1 MTTGDVGIL
10 KSTLL
15 PSFGLYSG
23 LSITAYAAAQA
34 TDRLEIKDWLWPSA
48 QVLNAWL
55 TAIGRP
61 MYETGIT
68 FPDAWRGLTWSE
80 KLLLSGVTIWGTRLF
95 ARIVSRSLARGKD
108 DPRYEAQKKEPGFW
122 KTALFKIFLPEAA
135 FLSFIS
141 LPITV
146 PYSMGDTTL
155 SVSTNTLSTVRAL
168 AVGLFSSGFALEV
181 MADTQLELHRK
192 EREDLC
198 RHGVWSL
205 VRHPNY
211 LGDTLVHLSFLFMNV
226 TDSFNPIVL
235 LGPLANYVFLRLV
248 GGDNKTEE
256 SQEKR
261 YQEQDP
267 HKYEQLC
274 SWRGEKNS
282 FWPSLKD
289 LTNPWALAV
298 VGCGLIGVVAEEV
311 VRSSLI
317 MR

>member
-1 MTTGDVGIL
+1 MAGAPAYSMMIDPKPHSRAPPPPTPGFKMTTGDVGIL
-10 KSTLL
+10 KSTIL

-23 LSITAYAAAQA
+23 LSVAAYAVAQS

-48 QVLNAWL
+48 QVLNAWV

-68 FPDAWRGLTWSE
+68 FSDAWTGLTWSE
-80 KLLLSGVTIWGTRLF
+80 KLLLGGVTIWGTRLF
-95 ARIVSRSLARGKD
+95 ARIVSRSLARRGD
-108 DPRYEAQKKEPGFW
+108 DPRYDARKKEPGFW

-155 SVSTNTLSTVRAL
+155 SVSTNALSTFRAF

-198 RHGVWSL
+198 RHGVWSI
-205 VRHPNY
+205 VRHP
-211 LGDTLVHLSFLFMNV
+211 
-226 TDSFNPIVL
+226 
-235 LGPLANYVFLRLV
+235 
-248 GGDNKTEE
+248 K
-256 SQEKR
+256 
-261 YQEQDP
+261 
-267 HKYEQLC
+267 
-274 SWRGEKNS
+274 
-282 FWPSLKD
+282 
-289 LTNPWALAV
+289 
-298 VGCGLIGVVAEEV
+298 
-311 VRSSLI
+311 
-317 MR
+317 

>member
-135 FLSFIS
+135 FLSCIS

-168 AVGLFSSGFALEV
+168 AVGLFSSGFVLEV

-205 VRHPNY
+205 VRHPKY
-211 LGDTLVHLSFLFMNV
+211 VSFGFALLVCC
-226 TDSFNPIVL
+226 P
-235 LGPLANYVFLRLV
+235 Y
-248 GGDNKTEE
+248 
-256 SQEKR
+256 
-261 YQEQDP
+261 
-267 HKYEQLC
+267 
-274 SWRGEKNS
+274 
-282 FWPSLKD
+282 
-289 LTNPWALAV
+289 
-298 VGCGLIGVVAEEV
+298 
-311 VRSSLI
+311 
-317 MR
+317 